1 VWAKQKFRR
10 AELLERQKALA
21 DRLSQQRTRERDE
34 VDVRLAVLQ
43 AHNEERSFGKLA
55 KAAEETR
62 TETPQ
67 DAGMPVGE
75 LRSYGH
81 ARTAALGKD
90 LEAESTKERAVET
103 PALFAINMATAAD
116 VKRGNTHKRGTH
128 VAGYPRGESESTSNA
143 DVDTEQGSQVQIQP
157 LQDRT
162 SHFGDSDGRHGNTW
176 GVHNEQTDASGVGTV
191 GDINS
196 TPPIPVA
203 RPLSWGGTGMI
214 EARVR
219 EGYTVVKESASGT
232 EFHGGCAMGKQSA
245 TSGDS
250 IARLEA
256 ALAQLRDDVETSHEA
271 RGRLG
276 YDQKDRPIRSIGRS
290 PELPELPEYPPE
302 YDLDAAY
309 GRDCGEEEYCEG
321 YTTGQRSKGE
331 EADAEDGRVGVGK
344 KPLEEETEVDV
355 EDDYSNINMPKRA
368 PISAIDSGPGANH
381 GRPFDFHDHHQPTT
395 RDITGVKIP
404 SKEETLDLIAV
415 MEERVRNKHAE
426 LIGVEAP
433 AMSTWSMQRA
443 VVWACGT

>member
-1 VWAKQKFRR
+1 
-10 AELLERQKALA
+10 
-21 DRLSQQRTRERDE
+21 

-81 ARTAALGKD
+81 ARTAAMGKD
-90 LEAESTKERAVET
+90 RDAESTKERAVET

-116 VKRGNTHKRGTH
+116 VKRGDTHKRGTH
-128 VAGYPRGESESTSNA
+128 AAGYSRGDSESTPPSNA
-143 DVDTEQGSQVQIQP
+143 DVDTEQGSQVRIQP

-176 GVHNEQTDASGVGTV
+176 GVHNEHTDRSGVGTV

-196 TPPIPVA
+196 TPPIPAA
-203 RPLSWGGTGMI
+203 RLVSRGGTGMI

-232 EFHGGCAMGKQSA
+232 EFHGGCAMGNQSA

-271 RGRLG
+271 
-276 YDQKDRPIRSIGRS
+276 IR
-290 PELPELPEYPPE
+290 
-302 YDLDAAY
+302 
-309 GRDCGEEEYCEG
+309 
-321 YTTGQRSKGE
+321 
-331 EADAEDGRVGVGK
+331 
-344 KPLEEETEVDV
+344 
-355 EDDYSNINMPKRA
+355 
-368 PISAIDSGPGANH
+368 
-381 GRPFDFHDHHQPTT
+381 
-395 RDITGVKIP
+395 
-404 SKEETLDLIAV
+404 
-415 MEERVRNKHAE
+415 KH
-426 LIGVEAP
+426 
-433 AMSTWSMQRA
+433 
-443 VVWACGT
+443 